1 MGVSSLGS
9 GAGRDMRARG
19 QSASVD
25 GTDSR
30 LSQYAWLAWLPIP
43 LVATAMA
50 ALWVAGV
57 QVVWPLPPLNWLA
70 HYGGA
75 ALGVVFIAIP
85 AARGFLA
92 SGQPSVLMLGCGV
105 LMMDVG
111 VVAMPSAF
119 ARSSDIAF

>member
-1 MGVSSLGS
+1 
-9 GAGRDMRARG
+9 
-19 QSASVD
+19 
-25 GTDSR
+25 
-30 LSQYAWLAWLPIP
+30 
-43 LVATAMA
+43 MA

-75 ALGVVFIAIP
+75 ALGVVFIAVP

-92 SGQPSVLMLGCGV
+92 SGQPSVLTLGCGV
-105 LMMDVG
+105 LMMDAG

-119 ARSSDIAF
+119 ERSSNVAASRDPSRSGAAASD